1 MNFITRTIP
10 KDGMLPDENEDAF
23 FISENK
29 LIFAIADGATESSF
43 SKQWANY
50 LVEDFVSEHNTYLNN
65 NAILPCKKI
74 ETLIEEMIL
83 TKKLPWYAEEKAKM
97 GANAAFL
104 GIAFNHSPET
114 TEIEWQTCAL
124 GDCNLFIIRNNSL
137 IQTFPII
144 NSNEFSNHPCLINSQ
159 MKFQHQKNYPFKTSK
174 GKLIK
179 GDIFFLMTDA
189 IAKWFL
195 ESIEKV
201 GPNSKDDTP
210 LKIIEFMI
218 SNEENFAKTTMELR
232 ESKKLRNDD
241 TTIVKISF

>member
-10 KDGMLPDENEDAF
+10 KDGMLPDENEDTF
-23 FISENK
+23 LISENK

-50 LVEDFVSEHNTYLNN
+50 LVEDFVSKHNTYLNN
-65 NAILPCKKI
+65 DAVLPCKKI
-74 ETLIEEMIL
+74 QALIEEMIL
-83 TKKLPWYAEEKAKM
+83 NKKLPWYAEEKAKM
-97 GANAAFL
+97 GANSAFL

-114 TEIEWQTCAL
+114 MEIEWQACAL

-137 IQTFPII
+137 IHTFPII

-159 MKFQHQKNYPFKTSK
+159 MKFQYQKNYPFKTSK

-195 ESIEKV
+195 ESIENM

-210 LKIIEFMI
+210 LKIIDFMI